1 MNKGIGKIQITII
14 VFLILLMV
22 IPPVS
27 PHTSS
32 TPSHKLNG
40 ISLNYSLQTP
50 VKNVNKSNN
59 TPKYIFP
66 LSNSTKLDME
76 NGHITPINYNRSPA
90 PMGISDLG
98 LVNSLRKYHLIYGKD
113 WKIYVEKQG
122 ESPSAGLEKQ

>member
-1 MNKGIGKIQITII
+1 MNMGIGKIQITII

-76 NGHITPINYNRSPA
+76 RRSSFTEVIKQTIGKQLTI
-90 PMGISDLG
+90 MKMDSDMLC
-98 LVNSLRKYHLIYGKD
+98 
-113 WKIYVEKQG
+113 
-122 ESPSAGLEKQ
+122 